1 MSNSIALELNKTSHK
16 YTRQKSFSTNSCNT
30 QKIYVYILL
39 VSTIFFILFQIH
51 ALTSPSSPPT
61 PSPLSWASSRNMSL
75 YDDDNSSQLITK
87 LRQSVTFLP
96 LKDLR
101 YAHEALAGHT
111 WFMSSLYDKNEKGEV
126 QHQYFPSPESQGRL
140 LCLQG
145 NDTHDGSWNSYAL
158 AWEEALP
165 YNATV
170 LKGLT
175 FVSYSHYSWGNIW
188 HGLSAAFP
196 FIGWHIKSGCEKPDR
211 WVVYYQGE
219 IRSGI
224 SEWLTHLLD
233 ATFGGKM
240 KFEAFTQMNG
250 PVCFERAVVMRH
262 NEGGMS
268 RERRVEGYDLLR
280 CKARIYCNVS
290 LMGRGADIDE
300 KGVPKI
306 ALTMFMR
313 TGARSFWNDSIVT
326 KIFEKECLKVDG
338 CGIKVAY
345 TDNLSFCEQVSLMSA
360 TDILVSPH
368 GAQLTNMF
376 FMDKNSSVLEFF
388 PKGWLKLAGVGQ
400 YVYHWLASW
409 SDMKHRGAWRDPNGE
424 PCPFPED
431 DIRCFS
437 LWKGGKIGY
446 NETYFTEWARSV
458 LNDVKV
464 NKMDEAAKRK
474 ESKQPLEPTTCQC

>member
-16 YTRQKSFSTNSCNT
+16 YTRQNSFSTNSCIT

-61 PSPLSWASSRNMSL
+61 PSPLSWASSRNMTL

-268 RERRVEGYDLLR
+268 REGENFVRVEGYDLLR

-290 LMGRGADIDE
+290 LMGRGAYIDE
-300 KGVPKI
+300 RV
-306 ALTMFMR
+306 

-326 KIFEKECLKVDG
+326 KIFKKECLKVDG
-338 CGIKVAY
+338 CGIK
-345 TDNLSFCEQVSLMSA
+345 QVSLMSA

-400 YVYHWLASW
+400 YVHHWLASW
-409 SDMKHRGAWRDPNGE
+409 SDMKHRG
-424 PCPFPED
+424 D